1 MHTNDLVILRE
12 QALIADGERGAVI
25 GPRGEIEWL
34 CVPRFDSEPVFS
46 TLLGGLGHYTIAPTD
61 PWNIW
66 EGAYEP
72 GSLIWHGTWVDSDA
86 EIDCINA
93 LAYPAKHD
101 TVVILRKVRAVSN
114 TARLSVS
121 LRLASGFDQQALTD
135 LQMKDGV
142 WQGNLNDLKMRW
154 QGAPEAKVG
163 HEGELVFDLELPEGQ
178 ERLFV
183 LEIGRGNLPTV
194 AADGENLLEE
204 TRIAWQRVVSS
215 LPRPGNSDDI
225 RQSYA
230 VLAGLTSHTHGMVA
244 AATMSLPEHEKGY
257 RNYDYRYVWIRDQC
271 YTGQALAAL
280 GDNPLFESALTFVT
294 QRVLEDG
301 SQLKPAY
308 CVDGGSVPS
317 QRHVGLAGYPGGSD
331 VAGNL
336 VHQQFQLDTFGELL
350 NLYSCAARLDRM
362 TDRLWRAVEV
372 CVRAIE
378 NCWQVPDNG
387 VWELEAETWV
397 HSRLACIAGL
407 KNISQYAQ
415 MPLRLRCEELAERI
429 LRDIASYGV
438 NQEGAWRQRPGV
450 EETDAAILLPLA
462 RGVLPSFDSR
472 TIATINAVQ
481 RDLARD
487 GHLYRFRHPGSELG
501 DAEGAFTVCG
511 FMMVLTLIQNR
522 DIPSAVYYYV
532 HAKKSAANSGL
543 FTEEVEVNTHQLR
556 GNLPQAFV
564 HAFFI
569 EATLKL
575 APYLTPL
582 YAFNEEE

>member
-1 MHTNDLVILRE
+1 
-12 QALIADGERGAVI
+12 
-25 GPRGEIEWL
+25 
-34 CVPRFDSEPVFS
+34 
-46 TLLGGLGHYTIAPTD
+46 
-61 PWNIW
+61 
-66 EGAYEP
+66 
-72 GSLIWHGTWVDSDA
+72 
-86 EIDCINA
+86 
-93 LAYPAKHD
+93 
-101 TVVILRKVRAVSN
+101 
-114 TARLSVS
+114 
-121 LRLASGFDQQALTD
+121 
-135 LQMKDGV
+135 
-142 WQGNLNDLKMRW
+142 
-154 QGAPEAKVG
+154 
-163 HEGELVFDLELPEGQ
+163 
-178 ERLFV
+178 
-183 LEIGRGNLPTV
+183 
-194 AADGENLLEE
+194 
-204 TRIAWQRVVSS
+204 
-215 LPRPGNSDDI
+215 RPGNSDDI

-308 CVDGGSVPS
+308 CVDGRSVPS

-362 TDRLWRAVEV
+362 TDRLWRAIEV

-407 KNISQYAQ
+407 KSISQYAQMPLRLRCEELAERILSVVASCGERVDRMTDRLWRAIEVCVRAIENCWQVPDNGVWELEAETWVHSRLACIAGLKSISQYAQ

-438 NQEGAWRQRPGV
+438 NQEG
-450 EETDAAILLPLA
+450 
-462 RGVLPSFDSR
+462 
-472 TIATINAVQ
+472 
-481 RDLARD
+481 
-487 GHLYRFRHPGSELG
+487 
-501 DAEGAFTVCG
+501 
-511 FMMVLTLIQNR
+511 
-522 DIPSAVYYYV
+522 
-532 HAKKSAANSGL
+532 
-543 FTEEVEVNTHQLR
+543 
-556 GNLPQAFV
+556 
-564 HAFFI
+564 
-569 EATLKL
+569 
-575 APYLTPL
+575 
-582 YAFNEEE
+582 